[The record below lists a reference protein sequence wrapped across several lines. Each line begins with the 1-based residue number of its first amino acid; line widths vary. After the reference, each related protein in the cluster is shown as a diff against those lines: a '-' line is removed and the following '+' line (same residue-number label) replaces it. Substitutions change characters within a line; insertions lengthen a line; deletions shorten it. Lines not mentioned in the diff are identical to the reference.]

1 MWGTL
6 EDRLKPAPDL
16 VVGRVTL
23 PHKDSRGHCVPEG
36 RRGREGQDIEGC
48 FRHKEGGRNTCILV
62 VGMVV
67 VE

>member
-6 EDRLKPAPDL
+6 EDRHKPAPDL

-36 RRGREGQDIEGC
+36 RRGREGQDIEGVLQ
-48 FRHKEGGRNTCILV
+48 T
-62 VGMVV
+62 
-67 VE
+67 